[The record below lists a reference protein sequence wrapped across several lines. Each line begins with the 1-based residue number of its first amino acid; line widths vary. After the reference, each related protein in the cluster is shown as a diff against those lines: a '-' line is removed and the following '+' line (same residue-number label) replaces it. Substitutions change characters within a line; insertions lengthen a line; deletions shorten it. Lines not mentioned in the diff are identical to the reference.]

1 MTNLTLILIK
11 YSNPTPTPTPDCES
25 RDHPGPLIEI
35 IPASGPGTR
44 GLRRNSISLPAGLDT
59 MDLAALR
66 AAHKAEDEAN
76 DKVYDYEFIFNYDLD
91 FNSRY
96 VQ

>member
-1 MTNLTLILIK
+1 MNSD
-11 YSNPTPTPTPDCES
+11 YFYRNPTPTPTPDCES
-25 RDHPGPLIEI
+25 REHPGPLIEI
-35 IPASGPGTR
+35 IPIAGPGTR

-76 DKVYDYEFIFNYDLD
+76 DKV
-91 FNSRY
+91 
-96 VQ
+96 